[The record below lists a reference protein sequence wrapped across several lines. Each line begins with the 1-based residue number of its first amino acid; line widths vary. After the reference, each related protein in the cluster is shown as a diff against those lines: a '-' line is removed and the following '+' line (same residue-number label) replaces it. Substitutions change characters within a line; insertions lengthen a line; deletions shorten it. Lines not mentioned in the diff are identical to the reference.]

1 MNVPSSVCENVDNGV
16 SRGDVCGARASD
28 PPRVCARERVWV
40 TRESVHAAHQR
51 GYQYLM
57 SRLLIILLKMFAH
70 LVHKSRYTD

>member
-1 MNVPSSVCENVDNGV
+1 MAYRVAMCA
-16 SRGDVCGARASD
+16 ARAHVI
-28 PPRVCARERVWV
+28 RHVCARERVCV

-57 SRLLIILLKMFAH
+57 SRLLLILLKMFAH